1 MELLRQNIWSEMT
14 DKLEDGE
21 FLDSMKVG
29 NEMIQDFGAPI
40 EVIGFN
46 VDALYPSLDW
56 SNTEKVVKDSIMDS
70 DIKLE
75 DIDIME
81 GCRYI
86 ALNWDGG

>member
-1 MELLRQNIWSEMT
+1 MT

-21 FLDSMKVG
+21 FLDSMEVG
-29 NEMIQDFGAPI
+29 NEMIQDLGAPI

-56 SNTEKVVKDSIMDS
+56 RNTEKVVKDSIMDS
-70 DIKLE
+70 DIKSE

-86 ALNWDGG
+86 ALNWDGD